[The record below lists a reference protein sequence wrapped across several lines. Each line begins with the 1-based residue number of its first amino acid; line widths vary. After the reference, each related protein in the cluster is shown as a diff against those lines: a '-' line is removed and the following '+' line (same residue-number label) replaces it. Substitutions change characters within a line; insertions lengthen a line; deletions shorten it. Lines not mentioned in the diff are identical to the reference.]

1 MVDQG
6 ISVSN
11 CSFSQILD
19 VDLELRG
26 GDPFRRYIIFTH
38 ILSVSNIR
46 AFSSTINRRA
56 TPSTPARPF
65 PGEYDAPKIVSA
77 IPGPESKKLSQELDK
92 RQDTRTQ
99 HFFVD
104 YKKSKGNYVVDA
116 DGNVM
121 LDILCSIASHSIGYN
136 APALVEAARSE
147 EWVTALIN
155 RPATGVQPSTTWPGV
170 IENGIM
176 SVAPKGLNQVF
187 TAMCG
192 SCANETAYKAVFMHH
207 MRKVRGDAPY
217 TQEELQS
224 CMKNEAPG
232 APNLS
237 IMSFKGGF
245 HGRLFGSL
253 STTRSKALHK
263 IDIPAFDWPQASFPA
278 LKYPLEQFEA
288 ENRKEE
294 DRCLKEV
301 EEVIEKNKGKVVGLI
316 VEPIQGEGGDNYA
329 TPYFFQKLRKITKEH
344 DVALIVDE
352 VQTGVGATGK
362 FWAHEHWDLDTP
374 PDVVTFSKK
383 MQAAGFYHSMD
394 LRNFNTWLGDPIR
407 ALQASVIIKEIKDNH
422 LLENVQVTGEYL
434 KNGLEKLRSK
444 HTDLVSNVRGVG
456 TFLAFDLPTP
466 ELQDKFLR
474 ILRQKGVEAT
484 GSGTRSIRFRPM
496 LIFAPKHAQQFLDLA
511 EEVLQ
516 QLKA

>member
-1 MVDQG
+1 MPLTSALRVA
-6 ISVSN
+6 SRT
-11 CSFSQILD
+11 SFTNSRSSLASSRQ
-19 VDLELRG
+19 
-26 GDPFRRYIIFTH
+26 
-38 ILSVSNIR
+38 LST
-46 AFSSTINRRA
+46 APK
-56 TPSTPARPF
+56 TPSRPF
-65 PGEYDAPKIVSA
+65 PGEYDAPSMKTA
-77 IPGPESKKLSQELDK
+77 IPGPKSKDLSKQMDK
-92 RQDTRTQ
+92 HQDTRTQ

-104 YKKSKGNYVVDA
+104 YKKSMGNYVVDA

-147 EWVTALIN
+147 EWVTSLIN

-170 IENGIM
+170 IDKGIM
-176 SVAPKGLNQVF
+176 SVAPQGLDQVF

-192 SCANETAYKAVFMHH
+192 SCANETAYKAVFMSHQ
-207 MRKVRGDAPY
+207 RKIRGDSAY
-217 TQEELQS
+217 TPEELAS

-263 IDIPAFDWPQASFPA
+263 VDIPAFNWPQASFPQ
-278 LKYPLEQFEA
+278 LKYPLDQHEA

-294 DRCLKEV
+294 DRCLAEV
-301 EEVIEKNKGKVVGLI
+301 QDVLKSGRDQIVGLV

-329 TPYFFQKLRKITKEH
+329 TPYFFQQLRKITKESG
-344 DVALIVDE
+344 VALIVDE

-362 FWAHEHWDLDTP
+362 FWAHEHWGLDSP

-394 LRNFNTWLGDPIR
+394 LRPREGYRNFNTWLGDPIR
-407 ALQASVIIKEIKDNH
+407 ALQAGVIIKEINDNR
-422 LLENVQVTGEYL
+422 LLENVQITGNYL
-434 KNGLEKLRSK
+434 KDGLHDLQKR
-444 HTDLVSNVRGVG
+444 HPNLVSNVRGVG

-466 ELQDKFLR
+466 ELQDKF
-474 ILRQKGVEAT
+474 IQKLRQNGVEAT
-484 GSGTRSIRFRPM
+484 GSGVKSVRFRPM
-496 LIFAPKHAQQFLDLA
+496 LIFAPKHAEQFLNIADS
-511 EEVLQ
+511 VLPS
-516 QLKA
+516 L